1 MTSYHLQSGL
11 TYLQRESILSQVLV
25 LRSVLVAALRDV
37 GFFDPDSVWVDEKPG
52 YFLPLKLV
60 KMNQRIM

>member
-1 MTSYHLQSGL
+1 ML
-11 TYLQRESILSQVLV
+11 IAV
-25 LRSVLVAALRDV
+25 LRDV
-37 GFFDPDSVWVDEKPG
+37 GFFDSDSVWVDEKPG